1 MSYNIIPTKRFEK
14 EIKRLAKK
22 YQSIKSEF
30 ADLIDLIS
38 ENPENGTYLGNNC
51 YKIRMAISSKGK
63 GKRGGARIITYI
75 YTQSHNN
82 LYTKNKS
89 SLSEQTDAVYLL
101 TIYDK
106 SEISNLKLNEL
117 KEMVDSLDLDC

>member
-1 MSYNIIPTKRFEK
+1 VSYNIIPTKRFEK

-38 ENPENGTYLGNNC
+38 KNPKSGTYLGNNC

-63 GKRGGARIITYI
+63 GKSGGARIITYI

-82 LYTKNKS
+82 LNTKNKS
-89 SLSEQTDAVYLL
+89 SLSEQTEAVYLL
-101 TIYDK
+101 TILRQK
-106 SEISNLKLNEL
+106 RNIKLKA
-117 KEMVDSLDLDC
+117 

>member
-22 YQSIKSEF
+22 YKSIKSEF

-38 ENPENGTYLGNNC
+38 KNPKSGTYLGNNC

-82 LYTKNKS
+82 LYPKNKS

-106 SEISNLKLNEL
+106 SETSNLKPNEL